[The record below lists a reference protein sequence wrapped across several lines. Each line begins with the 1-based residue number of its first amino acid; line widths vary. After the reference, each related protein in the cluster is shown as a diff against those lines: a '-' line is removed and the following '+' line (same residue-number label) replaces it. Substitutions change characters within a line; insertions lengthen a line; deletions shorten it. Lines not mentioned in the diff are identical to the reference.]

1 MTTFRSA
8 FKQLPGMTTLL
19 LCLFMT
25 LPLMTACGGDETGD
39 SASSGGG
46 VEGGDVELFTTA
58 PESLKMLPSGNLSV
72 TISGGKPPYTA
83 MSSDNS
89 VVSVAISGSSLDIR
103 SWLEGNALVNIKDVR
118 GQGVNINIDVASSAD
133 ARELSTTAPD
143 VLTLQVNESRTY
155 ANSGGLAPYSC
166 VSSDNNVLQIV
177 KCQGGEMQIKGLK
190 DGVAQVLIKDAR
202 GADSVTFDVNVK
214 NPGLSDVVRVTP
226 SSADWDVSS
235 ALCGQLVPPL
245 YSVYFINGGKPPYKV
260 HSSTPQ
266 IGSIIGTSK
275 PGNEPDFTIAASV
288 VFGTFEVPETDSGSW
303 FVVAWPG
310 SNGPGGN
317 CATGTASFHIVDSQG
332 LQSGTTPGFT
342 VNIK

>member
-103 SWLEGNALVNIKDVR
+103 SWLEGNALVNIKGAIPGNR
-118 GQGVNINIDVASSAD
+118 ASSA
-133 ARELSTTAPD
+133 
-143 VLTLQVNESRTY
+143 
-155 ANSGGLAPYSC
+155 
-166 VSSDNNVLQIV
+166 
-177 KCQGGEMQIKGLK
+177 
-190 DGVAQVLIKDAR
+190 
-202 GADSVTFDVNVK
+202 
-214 NPGLSDVVRVTP
+214 PGLRIEQ
-226 SSADWDVSS
+226 AGWMGWIDWT
-235 ALCGQLVPPL
+235 GQ
-245 YSVYFINGGKPPYKV
+245 
-260 HSSTPQ
+260 T
-266 IGSIIGTSK
+266 
-275 PGNEPDFTIAASV
+275 
-288 VFGTFEVPETDSGSW
+288 
-303 FVVAWPG
+303 
-310 SNGPGGN
+310 GPARLRLAHR
-317 CATGTASFHIVDSQG
+317 ATGWVTRPLACAACSAVAGRKSWPLPLDAKPVAAPRWSCKPQPHWLRQAT
-332 LQSGTTPGFT
+332 LC
-342 VNIK
+342 